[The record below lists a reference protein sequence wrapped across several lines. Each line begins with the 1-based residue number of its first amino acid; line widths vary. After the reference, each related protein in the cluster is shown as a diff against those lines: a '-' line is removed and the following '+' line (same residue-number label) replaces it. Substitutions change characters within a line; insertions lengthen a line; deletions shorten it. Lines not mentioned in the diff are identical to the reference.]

1 MTADTD
7 DDITI
12 ASRMFVHCA
21 DLAGSCK
28 AEKIANRWS
37 RLVNEEFMAQVA
49 AADAV
54 RRREEAEPAAE

>member
-7 DDITI
+7 DDIII

-28 AEKIANRWS
+28 SEKIANRWS
-37 RLVNEEFMAQVA
+37 RLVNEEFMAQVLA
-49 AADAV
+49 DDAV
-54 RRREEAEPAAE
+54 